1 MRKKFF
7 GILLLGAGFLIAS
20 GLVSSCKDYEAED
33 IADLNTQVDNLQDLL
48 KQETQELKDTKEELE
63 KEIEDNQ
70 KDINALED
78 SIADHL
84 KLIQELQDKLAKCR
98 CNERFDSLNNVINND
113 LRVTINNLQTAIDNL
128 ETTVA
133 NHTQQ
138 IAALES
144 KVSTLES
151 AVNTI
156 NNTLIQY
163 EQRITDLENK
173 FNDLEP
179 RVTQNEEDIDSLF
192 KLYNAINDSVTVV
205 KAKAEAAYTLAEQA
219 KTAADNA
226 QKTADA
232 AQTAADNAKA
242 AADAAQT
249 TADNAQKAA
258 DNAQKTADDAQK
270 AADDAQKDATQALT
284 DAKAAKDAADAAQK
298 DATQALADAKTAKDA
313 ADAAQTAADKAQQ
326 TADAAKELAEQNQ
339 KDIEELKDVV
349 EDLQDQIDV
358 IDSQISQ
365 LQQDVASAQ
374 AKAEAAYSIAN
385 ANSKLI
391 DALEEKVNKNAEGI
405 ADNKEKIDDILNNII
420 PAIWSNFDNYVTVTT
435 FNEFKDS
442 INAEV
447 ANAQALATHADSLA
461 YVADTLAHRA
471 DSIAQAAMDKANENA
486 TKISQVEQ
494 DYKDADAQL
503 QTQIDDLTDR
513 VKDLED
519 DVDDLLD
526 RMGVA
531 EQDIDNLQADLAS
544 MITGV
549 VAQGTYN
556 PVIGSTALP
565 LNVRSMILA
574 AFYGEALQE
583 TFFPSVNSSMYVY
596 PDEAL
601 TDEDKTVLDGSF
613 AGQIKVYN
621 GDKLIQLG
629 GATGNAG
636 TLYLTINPNTVDF
649 DGLTSDETKGI
660 ALENSQAVASGI
672 TLGKLRKSDEVLNF
686 GYTRAAANGFY
697 EVPATLAKDQID
709 AVKGRFDIN
718 SLKDVARD
726 ILNAIKNRSTS
737 DINFTNIYQTL
748 MENADNIW
756 DANAVKAYWTN
767 SANQLQAVYSQ
778 YNLLATAIKP
788 LSYNFLKDW
797 DAPQIPTISPITY
810 DVDFT
815 LKAPS
820 FSDVT
825 APDFTVTA
833 YVVYN
838 TISGNRIV
846 IGIYGT
852 AAEADAAIAA
862 NPGATRENHT
872 FTVPEFQE
880 FVDNINTNVVG
891 KARDNIQDLE
901 NQIVSQTQSNVNKAC
916 SKINDK
922 VISRLNKVINRVN
935 NKIQNINH
943 YLQPTMIYEAADGT
957 WYNMSTNFLAPVH
970 FDGTGYLDLNA
981 TSFSAELLAPA
992 YKKFVAVTNV
1002 WDASDLSKNAK
1013 DGDATCKSVL
1023 SNANSG
1029 SLLFNKVVEGQVK
1042 EFALNVPN
1050 AGYIYEISYVAIDYH
1065 GKLAAQKSYIRAY

>member
-70 KDINALED
+70 KDIDALED

-113 LRVTINNLQTAIDNL
+113 LRVTINNLQTAINNL

-232 AQTAADNAKA
+232 AQTAAD
-242 AADAAQT
+242 
-249 TADNAQKAA
+249 
-258 DNAQKTADDAQK
+258 
-270 AADDAQKDATQALT
+270 
-284 DAKAAKDAADAAQK
+284 
-298 DATQALADAKTAKDA
+298 
-313 ADAAQTAADKAQQ
+313 KAQQ

-374 AKAEAAYSIAN
+374 AKAEAAYSIAS

-815 LKAPS
+815 LKSPS

-833 YVVYN
+833 YIVYN

-846 IGIYGT
+846 IGVYGT

-862 NPGATRENHT
+862 NPGSTRESQT